1 MTSPAIAP
9 MDVDTAIADAANAAI
24 ASVAPDTDTTPASPN
39 AAPPTS
45 ASAPTAADVDD
56 DPLADEVDAT
66 DADAET
72 EPSEADAVTLP
83 EGFVVVEPVVEGLV
97 TDFTLKDADGDEL
110 EIPALI
116 VEYKANGK
124 VRTDR
129 LDQVVKL
136 AQFGVYNQ
144 EREQR
149 VQVVEQEAREVAQQ
163 REEIAQMLAER
174 EAQLERLLTDDDF
187 YLAVQE
193 RFNAENS
200 PERRAA
206 RAEEQLKS
214 LQIQQQL
221 EQISSTGEAFL
232 QSELAPAL
240 SLITQALPTI
250 QQDEL
255 DERLAVAMQAHLV
268 MGPGNIPYL
277 PESRY
282 AAVRKYIVEDL
293 APWAQMVHMTRS
305 EAQRD
310 PEKERLAAERD
321 QARIESQKAKRQ
333 IGQSLKPVTRS
344 PNAAPARPK
353 ARPIATVDDAVD
365 SALSVVL
372 SSLR

>member
-149 VQVVEQEAREVAQQ
+149 VQVVEQEAREVLDRYLIKSRAKMPIIH
-163 REEIAQMLAER
+163 R
-174 EAQLERLLTDDDF
+174 TD
-187 YLAVQE
+187 
-193 RFNAENS
+193 
-200 PERRAA
+200 
-206 RAEEQLKS
+206 
-214 LQIQQQL
+214 I
-221 EQISSTGEAFL
+221 
-232 QSELAPAL
+232 
-240 SLITQALPTI
+240 
-250 QQDEL
+250 
-255 DERLAVAMQAHLV
+255 
-268 MGPGNIPYL
+268 
-277 PESRY
+277 
-282 AAVRKYIVEDL
+282 
-293 APWAQMVHMTRS
+293 
-305 EAQRD
+305 
-310 PEKERLAAERD
+310 
-321 QARIESQKAKRQ
+321 QARWLGLRQ
-333 IGQSLKPVTRS
+333 GDIVRITRHNDTS
-344 PNAAPARPK
+344 GEYYYYRCCM
-353 ARPIATVDDAVD
+353 
-365 SALSVVL
+365 
-372 SSLR
+372 

>member
-1 MTSPAIAP
+1 MFEAPAGNAP
-9 MDVDTAIADAANAAI
+9 VDLDTVASDAADAALAA
-24 ASVAPDTDTTPASPN
+24 VAPVDEDTPSDAASPAN
-39 AAPPTS
+39 SPAP
-45 ASAPTAADVDD
+45 ADDIT
-56 DPLADEVDAT
+56 DEET
-66 DADAET
+66 QDAET
-72 EPSEADAVTLP
+72 ADGEEPSEADAITLP

-97 TDFTLKDADGDEL
+97 TDFTLRDAEGDEL
-110 EIPALI
+110 EIPALM

-144 EREQR
+144 EREAR
-149 VQVVEQEAREVAQQ
+149 VQQVEEEARAVAQQ

-187 YLAVQE
+187 YLNVQE

-321 QARIESQKAKRQ
+321 KARIESQKAKRQ
-333 IGQSLKPVTRS
+333 IGQTLKAVTRS
-344 PNAAPARPK
+344 PQSGPERPK
-353 ARPIATVDDAVD
+353 ARAIATVDDAVD
-365 SALSVVL
+365 SALSSVL